1 MQNTSEA
8 IATRI
13 LMICGKK
20 QLTASKFAEF
30 CNLNPSTLNGII
42 SGKNNAS
49 IGTIEKICKAT
60 NLTFADFFSTKAL
73 RRLPSFPVK
82 KKVIKRQENMAI
94 VEEILKQF
102 AKRTGD
108 VDIQEK
114 AEELVELIRMKLEEN
129 N

>member
-1 MQNTSEA
+1 MQNTLKEIINQSTSEA

-20 QLTASKFAEF
+20 QLSVSKFAEF
-30 CNLNPSTLNGII
+30 CKLNPSTLNGII

-73 RRLPSFPVK
+73 RRLPSYPVK
-82 KKVIKRQENMAI
+82 IKTARNKETDIPVENLC
-94 VEEILKQF
+94 VK
-102 AKRTGD
+102 
-108 VDIQEK
+108 EK
-114 AEELVELIRMKLEEN
+114 DS
-129 N
+129 